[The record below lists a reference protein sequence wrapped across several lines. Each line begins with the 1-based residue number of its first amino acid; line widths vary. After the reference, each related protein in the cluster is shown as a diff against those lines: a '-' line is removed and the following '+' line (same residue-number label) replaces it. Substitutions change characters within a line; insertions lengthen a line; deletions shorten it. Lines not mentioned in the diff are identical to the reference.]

1 MALWATAPAFAP
13 GSYWGIVFL
22 PNGKLKTM
30 ANVTWIGGWAVA
42 PERLRRVANEFLPG
56 ASHTFLPP
64 VPGAAESAASSD
76 WVAGWSFGAWR
87 VMDAAARGVR
97 FQGRVLL
104 LAPFVAFCSE
114 YHLGGRCSLTQ
125 VRWLRRWMQNDPM
138 AALRDFYQRAGMN
151 GVPGEL
157 PYAVEDLLEG
167 LDLLAADASPSLRAF
182 AARGVPENWWAIIGE
197 SDPLL
202 DARAVCGAL
211 PGCEVVL
218 GAGHSIETLLAPTK
232 AVSNPLSSWNPLW
245 KGRSNAV

>member
-1 MALWATAPAFAP
+1 
-13 GSYWGIVFL
+13 
-22 PNGKLKTM
+22 M

-42 PERLRRVANEFLPG
+42 PERLRRLANEFLPA

-125 VRWLRRWMQNDPM
+125 VRRLRRWMQNDPM

-151 GVPGEL
+151 GAPGEL
-157 PYAVEDLLEG
+157 PYAVEDLLAG
-167 LDLLAADASPSLRAF
+167 LDLLAADASPGLREF
-182 AARGVPENWWAIIGE
+182 AARGLPENWWAVIGE

-202 DARAVCGAL
+202 DARAVCAAL
-211 PGCEVVL
+211 HGCEIVS
-218 GAGHSIETLLAPTK
+218 GAGHSLETLLASTK

-245 KGRSNAV
+245 KGRPNAV